1 MTLILLNYL
10 WPFYPNLNV
19 LKLYNLK
26 LSELESEIISKI
38 IENNKLSKLFIE
50 YTNTI
55 PNINC

>member
-1 MTLILLNYL
+1 MHYL

-38 IENNKLSKLFIE
+38 IESNKLSKLFIE
-50 YTNTI
+50 YTNII